1 MKVAII
7 NRSFWPIYPVI
18 GEALFQFAER
28 AVKCGHSVSVI
39 MQDHVGIKGE
49 LKKAGRGQGIRFF
62 ASKALTTSAGSVR
75 FRALDAVF
83 FMIWA
88 LAVLVWTRPSRVY
101 VSTDP
106 PVLVPFIVMLYS
118 RLFRA
123 EYVYHLQDIHPQATQ
138 VVVPVNKVVFWVL
151 NCLDRVTRAHAK
163 RLVTITDQMASEL
176 RHLSGSDLPV
186 QILDN
191 PAVSFEGINTTKPKN
206 LGFSFCGNAGRL
218 QRIPMLLQVIR
229 QYFEQGGT
237 LDFVFAGGGVYA
249 EDLASFS
256 SEFTQFKYLGLINSG
271 QAAQINADYAW
282 ALLPIEDEVTR
293 YAFPSKTSS
302 YVFADANIL
311 AICGEQTSVAQWVR
325 GNELGLV
332 VSPEAEQI
340 VKMFFEIE
348 QGEHNSQHNQRS
360 RDELKSNLRF
370 EVFVEALDRAVLN

>member
-62 ASKALTTSAGSVR
+62 AAKALTTSAGSVR

-138 VVVPVNKVVFWVL
+138 VVVPVNKLVFWVL
-151 NCLDRVTRAHAK
+151 NWMDRVTRARAK
-163 RLVTITDQMASEL
+163 RLVTITDQMATEL
-176 RHLSGSDLPV
+176 RQLSGSDLPIRV
-186 QILDN
+186 LDN
-191 PAVSFEGINTTKPKN
+191 PAVSFEEIDMTKPKR

-218 QRIPMLLQVIR
+218 QRIPLMLQAIG
-229 QYFEQGGT
+229 QYIEQGGT
-237 LDFVFAGGGVYA
+237 LEFVFAGGGVYA
-249 EDLASFS
+249 EELASLS
-256 SEFTQFKYLGLINSG
+256 TEFTQFNYLGLISSSK
-271 QAAQINADYAW
+271 AAQVNADYAW

-302 YVFADANIL
+302 YVFAGTNIL
-311 AICGEQTSVAQWVR
+311 AICGEQTSVAHWVR
-325 GNELGLV
+325 GHELGLV
-332 VSPEAEQI
+332 IPPEVEQI
-340 VKMFFEIE
+340 VKVFFEIE
-348 QGEHNSQHNQRS
+348 RGDHDCQHNQSS
-360 RDELKSNLRF
+360 RDELKSKLRF
-370 EVFVEALDRAVLN
+370 EVFVEALDHTVLN

>member
-28 AVKCGHSVSVI
+28 AVKQGHSVSVI

-49 LKKAGRGQGIRFF
+49 LEKADRGQGIRFF
-62 ASKALTTSAGSVR
+62 AAKALTTSAGSVR

-123 EYVYHLQDIHPQATQ
+123 EYIYHLQDIHPQATQ
-138 VVVPVNKVVFWVL
+138 VVVPVNKAVFWVL
-151 NCLDRVTRAHAK
+151 NWMDRVTRKHAK

-176 RHLSGSDLPV
+176 RHLSGSDLSIQV
-186 QILDN
+186 LDN
-191 PAVSFEGINTTKPKN
+191 PAVSFEEIDTTKTRN

-218 QRIPMLLQVIR
+218 QRIPLLLQAIR
-229 QYFEQGGT
+229 QYFKQGGT
-237 LDFVFAGGGVYA
+237 LEFVFAGGGVYA
-249 EDLASFS
+249 ADLASFAT
-256 SEFTQFKYLGLINSG
+256 EFTQFNYLGLISPS
-271 QAAQINADYAW
+271 QAAQVNADYSW

-311 AICGEQTSVAQWVR
+311 AICGAQTSVAHWVR
-325 GNELGLV
+325 GHELGLV
-332 VSPEAEQI
+332 VAPEAEQI
-340 VKMFFEIE
+340 VKVFFEIE
-348 QGEHNSQHNQRS
+348 QGEQDYQHNQSS
-360 RDELKSNLRF
+360 RDELKPKLRF
-370 EVFVEALDRAVLN
+370 EVFVEALDQTVLN